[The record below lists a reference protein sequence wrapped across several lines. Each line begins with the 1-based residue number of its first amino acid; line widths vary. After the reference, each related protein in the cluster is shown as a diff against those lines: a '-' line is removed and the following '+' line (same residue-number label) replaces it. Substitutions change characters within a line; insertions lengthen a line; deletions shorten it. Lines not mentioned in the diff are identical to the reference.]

1 MLRISLPKKP
11 IMVLMSLIMLVSM
24 ISACAPAAAPQPA
37 PVEPTAAPAVVA
49 PTEAPAAPAAPEAKK
64 FTIGIS
70 NPFISSEYRT
80 QMIQELKDVNAE
92 YMAAGITNE
101 LVIESADTDVAGQIQ
116 QLQNLM
122 SKKVDAILVNPGDAK
137 GLNATLE
144 EAVKA
149 GIVVLVD

>member
-92 YMAAGITNE
+92 YMAAGIT
-101 LVIESADTDVAGQIQ
+101 
-116 QLQNLM
+116 M
-122 SKKVDAILVNPGDAK
+122 SW
-137 GLNATLE
+137 
-144 EAVKA
+144 
-149 GIVVLVD
+149 